1 MKNAQGVRV
10 RVSGTAAL
18 LTVALL
24 AGCAKSGIEP
34 ISSGERY
41 VSTERF
47 EERYLLGPGD
57 QVRVIVF
64 NEPQLSG
71 QFAIGTNGEI
81 SLPLI
86 GSLVVAG
93 KTVAEASDLVRAEF
107 SQGYLRDPRI
117 SMQIDTYRPFFIL
130 GEVGQPGQYPFAT
143 GMTALN
149 AIATAKGFTPRA
161 KRNVVMIRR
170 FGEQYEQPYVLTP
183 DLRVWPGDT
192 LRLTERFF

>member
-1 MKNAQGVRV
+1 M
-10 RVSGTAAL
+10 AAL
-18 LTVALL
+18 TALALL
-24 AGCAKSGIEP
+24 AACTNSEVEP

-41 VSTERF
+41 VASERI

-71 QFAIGTNGEI
+71 QFFVGTNGEI
-81 SLPLI
+81 SMPLI
-86 GSLVVAG
+86 GTLVVAG
-93 KTVAEASDLVRAEF
+93 KTVAEASELVRGEF
-107 SQGYLRDPRI
+107 AQGYLREPRI

-143 GMTALN
+143 GMTVMN

-170 FGEQYEQPYVLTP
+170 FGEQFEQPFVLTP

-192 LRLTERFF
+192 IRLTERFF

>member
-1 MKNAQGVRV
+1 M
-10 RVSGTAAL
+10 AAL
-18 LTVALL
+18 VTLALL
-24 AGCAKSGIEP
+24 AACAKTEVEP

-41 VSTERF
+41 VASERI

-71 QFAIGTNGEI
+71 QFFVGTNGEI
-81 SLPLI
+81 SMPLI
-86 GSLVVAG
+86 GTLVVAG
-93 KTVAEASDLVRAEF
+93 KTVAEASELVRAEF
-107 SQGYLRDPRI
+107 AQGYLRDPRI

-143 GMTALN
+143 GMTVMN

-161 KRNVVMIRR
+161 KRNIVMIRR
-170 FGEQYEQPYVLTP
+170 FGEQFEQPFVLTP

-192 LRLTERFF
+192 IRLTERFF